1 MITTLNTRLT
11 DWQEMPLEANQIAC
25 WWLGQAGFLF
35 RSRDISFVVDP
46 YLSDSL
52 AVKYRHAQFKHVR
65 MMPVPVAPSDL
76 TGLDWVLCTHQHT
89 DHMDGST
96 LSDLLTANPSC
107 HVTAPVAAE
116 QRLVHGLGVERARV
130 TLVDRD
136 QHVQLS
142 SGLAIHVIASAHETL
157 KIDEAGHCVCLGYA
171 VEFAGTRIYHSG
183 DCVPYPGLSETL
195 RALHIDVALLPVNG
209 RDATRTG
216 HGILGNFHFEEAVS
230 LCCDAGIDTLVPH
243 HFGMFEFNTVPSEVL
258 KEEIKVLD
266 GRLQVVVPQLDRAL
280 LMDGSSQKPVVL

>member
-1 MITTLNTRLT
+1 MMTTINTPLT
-11 DWQEMPLEANQIAC
+11 DWQYVPLEANQIAC

-35 RSRDISFVVDP
+35 RSRDISFIVDP

-76 TGLDWVLCTHQHT
+76 TGLDWVFVTHEHT

-96 LSDLLTANPSC
+96 LWDLLAANPDC
-107 HVTAPVAAE
+107 HITAPMATE
-116 QRLVHGLGVERARV
+116 QRLIHDMGVERARV

-142 SGLAIHVIASAHETL
+142 PGLAVHVIASAHETL
-157 KIDEAGHCVCLGYA
+157 EIDEAGHCACLGYM
-171 VEFAGTRIYHSG
+171 VELAGTRIYHSG
-183 DCVPYPGLSETL
+183 DCVPYEGLSETL
-195 RALHIDVALLPVNG
+195 KALHIDVALLPVNG

-243 HFGMFEFNTVPSEVL
+243 HFGMFDFNTVDPAVL
-258 KEEIKVLD
+258 QAKIEGLD
-266 GRLQVVVPQLDRAL
+266 GCLQLVVPQLDQAL
-280 LMDGSSQKPVVL
+280 LMDGSS